1 MGLSE
6 LEREVLNQFI
16 AHLNR
21 IYPREVRAV
30 ILYGSKAR
38 GDAKNDSDIDI
49 LLLVN
54 DRGRINRDRIYDF
67 ILEAELEHNVD
78 ISLNIYDAEHF
89 KQLVEARSPFASSV
103 LREGEVLWQM

>member
-6 LEREVLNQFI
+6 LEREILNQFI

-21 IYPREVRAV
+21 THPREVRAV

-38 GDAKNDSDIDI
+38 GDARNDSDIDI

-54 DRGRINRDRIYDF
+54 NRGRIDRDKIYDF
-67 ILEAELEHNVD
+67 VLEAELEHNVD

-89 KQLVEARSPFASSV
+89 KRLVEARSPFASSV
-103 LREGEVLWQM
+103 LREGEILWQM